1 LKTDAAVLE
10 QLAFARR
17 IADHANRLGA
27 HSLLFTPRAAS
38 DHLGAL
44 LADAVLQAGV
54 NYKTVVRM
62 RITRI
67 ESQFPETATL
77 SGVIAL
83 IERGGAGDFM
93 LWKHP
98 TKVTRFESLAKFL
111 AMQGIETSVELRG
124 WLCLSSARQ
133 HLLSLN
139 GIGPKTYDYLCCLV
153 GIDCI
158 AIDRHVK
165 TFAKEA
171 GVSVSDYHYLKSV
184 VSYAAD
190 LLGMRRRDFDAWIW
204 QTISTRTISDG
215 QLYPA
220 ISAK

>member
-1 LKTDAAVLE
+1 
-10 QLAFARR
+10 
-17 IADHANRLGA
+17 
-27 HSLLFTPRAAS
+27 
-38 DHLGAL
+38 
-44 LADAVLQAGV
+44 
-54 NYKTVVRM
+54 
-62 RITRI
+62 
-67 ESQFPETATL
+67 
-77 SGVIAL
+77 
-83 IERGGAGDFM
+83 
-93 LWKHP
+93 
-98 TKVTRFESLAKFL
+98 
-111 AMQGIETSVELRG
+111 MQGIETSVELRG

-171 GVSVSDYHYLKSV
+171 GVPVSDYEYLKSV

-204 QTISTRTISDG
+204 QTIR
-215 QLYPA
+215 LA
-220 ISAK
+220 R